1 MATIH
6 HATKARAERM
16 GFQIVERGEKFALTQ
31 DNGQTTMQSW
41 GSAKEALDAVDAG
54 DATWTEVVSPDSVK
68 TTSGVMALTFHKRY
82 TENGGG
88 NGDALDSELREAFCM
103 EDGKVDTNRLREY
116 GEQLGLWNPRWEGL
130 NPGML
135 RMNLAN
141 RIRGVLRNSTGEIAG
156 PGGLLSRFGIE
167 FRPSKKAKKVKKARK
182 ARKAKKGG

>member
-1 MATIH
+1 
-6 HATKARAERM
+6 
-16 GFQIVERGEKFALTQ
+16 
-31 DNGQTTMQSW
+31 
-41 GSAKEALDAVDAG
+41 
-54 DATWTEVVSPDSVK
+54 
-68 TTSGVMALTFHKRY
+68 
-82 TENGGG
+82 
-88 NGDALDSELREAFCM
+88 M